1 MVRRSFMQGVA
12 MLAAGFFVPLPRA
25 LEVARPVALALGAE
39 LSANARYAMWLASN
53 SLYGKYAT
61 STIAREAGR
70 IEKMMGEVRR

>member
-1 MVRRSFMQGVA
+1 MQGVA
-12 MLAAGFFVPLPRA
+12 TLAAGFFAPLPRA
-25 LEVARPVALALGAE
+25 LEAARPTVSRLGAE
-39 LSANARYAMWLASN
+39 LSANARYAQWLAMN